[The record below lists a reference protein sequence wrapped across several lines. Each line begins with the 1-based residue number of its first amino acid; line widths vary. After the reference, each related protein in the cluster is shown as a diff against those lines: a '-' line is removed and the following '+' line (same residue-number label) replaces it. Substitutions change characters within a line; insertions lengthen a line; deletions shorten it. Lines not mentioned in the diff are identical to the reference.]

1 MRAAFAA
8 VGCAFA
14 LAGCCPEYAATR
26 ARAPIKTIAA
36 KPGVSEMDRAR
47 ASQAERCA
55 QRHID
60 RAKGTLSETEEQKRA
75 RDEICGAYYRGS

>member
-1 MRAAFAA
+1 MRARITV
-8 VGCAFA
+8 VGCAVA

-26 ARAPIKTIAA
+26 PMAPIKRITA
-36 KPGVSEMDRAR
+36 KPGISDVERAR

-60 RAKGTLSETEEQKRA
+60 RAKGALYETEEQKHA
-75 RDEICGAYYRGS
+75 RDEICAAYYRGS

>member
-1 MRAAFAA
+1 MRAALAA

-14 LAGCCPEYAATR
+14 LAGCCPEDAATR
-26 ARAPIKTIAA
+26 ARVPIKSIAA
-36 KPGVSEMDRAR
+36 KPGLSDVERAR

-55 QRHID
+55 QRHLD